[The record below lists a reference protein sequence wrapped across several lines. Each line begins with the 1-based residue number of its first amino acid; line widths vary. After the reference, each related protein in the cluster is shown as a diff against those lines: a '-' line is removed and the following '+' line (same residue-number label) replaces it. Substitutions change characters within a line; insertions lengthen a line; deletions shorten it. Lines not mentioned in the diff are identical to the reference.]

1 MVGLLANM
9 VVGCR
14 GRPEPMSN
22 LTGPEAD
29 LVITHNEWYN
39 KAL

>member
-14 GRPEPMSN
+14 GRPEPMSK

-29 LVITHNEWYN
+29 LISIHNERYN